1 MSVVSDSPV
10 HSSSSGDD
18 FASFL
23 DAELD
28 STSDTSPEPGDEDDE
43 NENENDYDSELFRY
57 IFVID
62 NIVIELYAF
71 RN

>member
-28 STSDTSPEPGDEDDE
+28 STPDTSPEPGDEDDE
-43 NENENDYDSELFRY
+43 NENDYDSELFRY
-57 IFVID
+57 ILEIHYILIF
-62 NIVIELYAF
+62 NYIVCMS
-71 RN
+71 

>member
-28 STSDTSPEPGDEDDE
+28 STSDTSPDPGDEDDE
-43 NENENDYDSELFRY
+43 NENDYESELFRY
-57 IFVID
+57 ISCLVTF
-62 NIVIELYAF
+62 
-71 RN
+71 